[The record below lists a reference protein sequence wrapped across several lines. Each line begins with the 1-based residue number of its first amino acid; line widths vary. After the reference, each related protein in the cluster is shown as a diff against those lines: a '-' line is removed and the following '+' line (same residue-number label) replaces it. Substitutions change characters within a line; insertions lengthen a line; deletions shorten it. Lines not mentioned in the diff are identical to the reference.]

1 MINYIKSEFYRFQRS
16 NLLLVTTGISLF
28 LVLFA
33 PIALF
38 YSLKADGTFRYANLE
53 FYFANIISFYIII
66 IFLAYAISSIL
77 AGKDLTIMRQSLSFG
92 LSRKNIFF
100 GKLIVSLSY
109 FLILGITLVISSMI
123 IGNLLLEHH
132 TNSIFFDYLLALI
145 NMLPIIVSSFI
156 LAYVIHI
163 LALKDITNMAIL
175 ILIYS
180 VSGDIMKFI
189 SKNLPFISDS
199 YKYSPSSILS
209 TNFTNFASNKGVFL
223 MEAWVVG
230 ILLSI
235 LYLIIGVFLFSKK
248 DL

>member
-16 NLLLVTTGISLF
+16 KLFFATTGISLS
-28 LVLFA
+28 LVILA
-33 PIALF
+33 SIALF
-38 YSLKADGTFRYANLE
+38 YSLKADETFKYANLE
-53 FYFANIISFYIII
+53 FYFANIISFYIVI

-77 AGKDLTIMRQSLSFG
+77 AGKDLTIIRQSISFG
-92 LSRKNIFF
+92 ISRKTIFF
-100 GKLIVSLSY
+100 GKLIVSLSS

-132 TNSIFFDYLLALI
+132 INSIFSDYLLALT
-145 NMLPIIVSSFI
+145 NMLPLIVSSFI
-156 LAYVIHI
+156 LAYIIHI
-163 LALKDITNMAIL
+163 LAIKDIANIAIL

-180 VSGDIMKFI
+180 ISGDIMKFI
-189 SKNLPFISDS
+189 SKSLPFISDS
-199 YKYSPSSILS
+199 YKYFPSSILS

-223 MEAWVVG
+223 IEAWVVG

-235 LYLIIGVFLFSKK
+235 IYLIIGVFLFSKK